1 MRRTRLH
8 RTAAISSRVVDEGV
22 QVLLVELLE
31 RAYSLVGVALMADNL
46 VNWEAK
52 GYNLHRHQARNE
64 PAPIIS
70 QTFNP

>member
-8 RTAAISSRVVDEGV
+8 RTAAIGSGVVDEGV

-46 VNWEAK
+46 VNWESK
-52 GYNLHRHQARNE
+52 GYNLHRHKARSE
-64 PAPIIS
+64 PALIIS
-70 QTFNP
+70 QVIDR